1 MILLPGVLT
10 SHLHAELGLL
20 QGRELLGSHCNCC
33 ASGHLPGAKGWLE
46 QKAAL
51 EQCSVKALQHCHKM
65 QRVFEEMP
73 FYRTVE
79 TELFFFPWVLLGHEL
94 VSQWYSIDLPE
105 GLGEERKLV
114 LIHGSV
120 PHHPDSPIAMGL
132 LEDLVRGTD

>member
-20 QGRELLGSHCNCC
+20 QGWELLGSHCNCC
-33 ASGHLPGAKGWLE
+33 ASGHLPSAKGWLE

-79 TELFFFPWVLLGHEL
+79 TELFFFPGCYLAMNLFPSGIAQTFQKGW
-94 VSQWYSIDLPE
+94 
-105 GLGEERKLV
+105 ERKGSLFLYMEV
-114 LIHGSV
+114 SLITQT
-120 PHHPDSPIAMGL
+120 AL
-132 LEDLVRGTD
+132 LPWDC